1 MRVNNMIAAEQRQP
15 AKRGRGLLTIG
26 WRRLARMLFPTP
38 ACARTGSPAGSSTTA
53 GGAIVGVKKSAVYRD
68 GRGQFR
74 VIDFF
79 LPADL
84 LTDLGRPVEIQFLE
98 GEELVSAA
106 KFEKVINVNF
116 VNLESPALV
125 NRGRA

>member
-1 MRVNNMIAAEQRQP
+1 MVASSAVAGEQRQ
-15 AKRGRGLLTIG
+15 AARGRTARFSDG
-26 WRRLARMLFPTP
+26 WRRLARALSPDR
-38 ACARTGSPAGSSTTA
+38 ARAGTGSPAESSTPA
-53 GGAIVGVKKSAVYRD
+53 GEAIVGVRKSAVYRD

-106 KFEKVINVNF
+106 KFAKAINVNF
-116 VNLESPALV
+116 VNVEPHEPI
-125 NRGRA
+125 NRG